1 MSRARRARRAMMRAM
16 PFFRA
21 PLALAALAA
30 LGLAACAGPGA
41 RRGSAGR
48 TPAEFFPLAVGNEWV
63 YVDESPAL
71 PQGQAGSVRTVRI
84 LSRGEDGFF
93 RDSERGEL
101 KAGAD
106 CVQDRV
112 RRLLCAPIEPGKGWT
127 SVVSTAS
134 TERYE
139 IAAVD
144 ERVETPAGRFDG
156 CVKVRAHNR
165 AGPSTDHV
173 LEITYAPG
181 VGPVRIETFV
191 IAEGAVRPQ
200 VRALLR
206 SYRLEGTR

>member
-1 MSRARRARRAMMRAM
+1 MMRAM
-16 PFFRA
+16 PSFRA
-21 PLALAALAA
+21 PLALAAAAA

-41 RRGSAGR
+41 GARRPAR

-63 YVDESPAL
+63 YVDESPGL
-71 PQGQAGSVRTVRI
+71 PPGQAGSVRTVRI
-84 LSRGEDGFF
+84 LSRGADGFF
-93 RDSERGEL
+93 RDNERGEL

-112 RRLLCAPIEPGKGWT
+112 RRLLCAPLEAGRGWT

-144 ERVETPAGRFDG
+144 ERVETPAGRFEG
-156 CVKVRAHNR
+156 CVKARAHNR
-165 AGPSTDHV
+165 ASPTTDHV

>member
-1 MSRARRARRAMMRAM
+1 MMRAM
-16 PFFRA
+16 PSLRA
-21 PLALAALAA
+21 PLALAAAAA

-41 RRGSAGR
+41 GGRRPAR

-71 PQGQAGSVRTVRI
+71 PAGQAGSLRTVRI
-84 LSRGEDGFF
+84 LSRGADGFF
-93 RDSERGEL
+93 RDNERGEL

-112 RRLLCAPIEPGKGWT
+112 RRLLCAPLEAGRGWT

-144 ERVETPAGRFDG
+144 ERIETPAGRFEG

-165 AGPSTDHV
+165 ASPTTDHV

>member
-1 MSRARRARRAMMRAM
+1 MMRAM
-16 PFFRA
+16 PSLRA
-21 PLALAALAA
+21 PLALAAAAA
-30 LGLAACAGPGA
+30 LGLAACASPGA
-41 RRGSAGR
+41 GGRRPAR

-71 PQGQAGSVRTVRI
+71 PAGQAGSLRTVRI
-84 LSRGEDGFF
+84 LSRGADGFF
-93 RDSERGEL
+93 RDNERGEL

-112 RRLLCAPIEPGKGWT
+112 RRLLCAPLEAGRGWT

-144 ERVETPAGRFDG
+144 ERIETPAGRFEG

-165 AGPSTDHV
+165 ASPTTDHV